1 MNWDNLTL
9 RKFVEI
15 RMVTNHPFYTEDDRV
30 LRIAAIVNEIAYE
43 DLLNL
48 PIARATEYVGTA
60 SFLYD
65 KPVPKK
71 HRNSYTLNGRKYSL
85 LKSPSEMTTAQYI
98 DYQTV
103 IVEEFE
109 SHLIDLMSIILVPEG
124 HNYNDGYDLEQV
136 RSDIETLSV
145 TEALG
150 ISDFFLKQYRR
161 LLKRILLYSRAEMTI
176 ARMKAPKE
184 MKAEM
189 RQLEKEWDRRA
200 EELLSMCGSLSLKRL
215 LQ

>member
-30 LRIAAIVNEIAYE
+30 LRIAAIVNDIAYE

>member
-30 LRIAAIVNEIAYE
+30 LRIAAIVNDIAYE

-48 PIARATEYVGTA
+48 PIARATEFVGTA